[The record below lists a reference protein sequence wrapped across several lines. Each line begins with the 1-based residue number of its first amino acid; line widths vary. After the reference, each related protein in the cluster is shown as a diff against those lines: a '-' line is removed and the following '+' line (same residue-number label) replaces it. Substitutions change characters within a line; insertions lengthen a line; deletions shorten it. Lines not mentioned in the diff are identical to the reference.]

1 MFIASSEKGK
11 FSKGDLVLFRQ
22 RGVGAEVVDQDAGQ
36 GLVRIRIASIG
47 PRGETAI
54 WEETVPEALLE
65 KIDKKSGVITL

>member
-1 MFIASSEKGK
+1 MFISGK
-11 FSKGDLVLFRQ
+11 TTKFKKGDLVLFRS

-54 WEETVPEALLE
+54 WEETVPETLLE

>member
-1 MFIASSEKGK
+1 MFMSVNTTKLK
-11 FSKGDLVLFRQ
+11 KGDLVLFRS

-65 KIDKKSGVITL
+65 KIDKKSGVIII

>member
-1 MFIASSEKGK
+1 MFMSGNTTKLK
-11 FSKGDLVLFRQ
+11 KGDLVLFRS

-65 KIDKKSGVITL
+65 KIDKKSGVIII